1 MAVLSGVSIQTKAD
15 KDPGLVYACL
25 VYQRA
30 SDCQVNAIVSDIDK
44 TACLSHRSLTVII
57 L

>member
-25 VYQRA
+25 VDQRA
-30 SDCQVNAIVSDIDK
+30 SDRYVNPIVSIW
-44 TACLSHRSLTVII
+44 H
-57 L
+57 